1 MYLIMLR
8 IKVIDILVHLNF
20 YTIFRDEN
28 FYKLFCLNRHL
39 NTLSAV
45 GVMKPGHAFTIE
57 PMISQGVWTDQTWP
71 DNWTSVTQ
79 DGKLSAQFEQTMVVT
94 DKGVE
99 ILTARKGEKSHIPYF
114 MDSLK

>member
-8 IKVIDILVHLNF
+8 TKVIDILVHLNF
-20 YTIFRDEN
+20 YTIFK